1 MKTSETHP
9 FQVDWIKLAAP
20 SKALQ
25 EVNHIGMCM
34 VPGRN
39 KKDHRRSIEY
49 VNELVGQHAE
59 SFTDT
64 WPSMDLKVLVEQHTD
79 VLVTLV
85 RDSELE
91 MMGIPHFFTKVVAYG
106 ITSIHYPIP
115 DKWLPNSMDEV
126 SGLVNQILNH
136 LKAGKRVVVHCNGGK
151 GRTALVV
158 VSVLVSLG
166 LSASE
171 ATDLVRA
178 TRPGTLYNPAQ
189 IIYVRALGLY
199 RG

>member
-1 MKTSETHP
+1 
-9 FQVDWIKLAAP
+9 
-20 SKALQ
+20 
-25 EVNHIGMCM
+25 
-34 VPGRN
+34 
-39 KKDHRRSIEY
+39 
-49 VNELVGQHAE
+49 LV
-59 SFTDT
+59 S
-64 WPSMDLKVLVEQHTD
+64 LVQNP
-79 VLVTLV
+79 
-85 RDSELE
+85 ELE
-91 MMGIPHFFTKVVAYG
+91 MMGIPHFFDKVKAYG
-106 ITSIHYPIP
+106 IQSIHYPIP

-126 SGLVNQILNH
+126 SELVNRIIELLH
-136 LKAGKRVVVHCNGGK
+136 RGKRIVVHCNGGK

-166 LSASE
+166 MSAGE